1 VSTKKFFTYSV
12 EQQHLRHCQSRINGL
27 VTSIKSGSPYQAT
40 LDYCI
45 AARDDILTRISASD
59 LAEMETYEGRVLTQ
73 YEKDEEAKAMAKE
86 MNENRDR
93 PSI

>member
-1 VSTKKFFTYSV
+1 MSNKKFFTYTV

-27 VTSIKSGSPYQAT
+27 TAAVKSGSPYQTELAH
-40 LDYCI
+40 CI
-45 AARDDILTRISASD
+45 AARADILTRISASD
-59 LAEMETYEGRVLTQ
+59 LEEMQTYEGRVLTQ